1 MSENTL
7 PSIPPSTPPT
17 AGAGFNHRLMRMT
30 GRDPGEAHRAATPL
44 ELLFDLTFV
53 IAFGQAGDELAHLLA
68 GGEVA
73 AGIGAFVFAMFAICW
88 AWINFSWF
96 ASAYDTDDWFYRVT
110 TLVQMV
116 GVVVLALGLPMLFAS
131 VAHGGS
137 LLIGGLVAG
146 YVVMRIGLVA
156 QWLRAAVQDQV
167 RRRVALTYAGF
178 VTAAQVGWVL
188 LAIAAP
194 DFLTAFVVA
203 VLLYLVELG
212 GPAFVETRLGGTPW
226 NAGHI
231 AERYGLLTII
241 ALGEVLFGTVTS
253 VAALVAENG
262 WSVDAVMV
270 AVAGVGLTF
279 GLWWTYFIVPSSA
292 ILRRH
297 RPRAVVWGYSHV
309 LLFTA
314 IAATGAGLHVVAYLV
329 EGEAE
334 IGVTG
339 AIVSV
344 AAPVLLFSVVLFL
357 LYTYLVHEGDP
368 FHLALFAGTVV
379 MLVAAVWIAAAGGS
393 LGLSLLL
400 VTLSPA
406 VVVIGYE
413 TVGYRHQAAALA
425 RQTARTGGEA
435 TPRPGP
441 SG

>member
-1 MSENTL
+1 
-7 PSIPPSTPPT
+7 
-17 AGAGFNHRLMRMT
+17 MT

-53 IAFGQAGDELAHLLA
+53 IAFGQAGEELAHLLA
-68 GGEVA
+68 AGEVA

-116 GVVVLALGLPMLFAS
+116 GVIVLALGLPTLFAS
-131 VAHGGS
+131 VEHGGS
-137 LLIGGLVAG
+137 LLIGGVVAG

-156 QWLRAAVQDQV
+156 QWLRAAVQDRA
-167 RRRVALTYAGF
+167 RRRVALGYAGF

-188 LAIAAP
+188 LALAAP

-212 GPAFVETRLGGTPW
+212 GPAFLETRLGGTPW

-253 VAALVAENG
+253 VAALVAAHG
-262 WSVDAVMV
+262 WSVEAALV

-279 GLWWTYFIVPSSA
+279 GLWWTYFIIPSSA

-297 RPRAVVWGYSHV
+297 RRRAVVWGYSHV
-309 LLFTA
+309 LLFSA
-314 IAATGAGLHVVAYLV
+314 IAATGAGLHVVAYFV
-329 EGEAE
+329 DGEAS

-368 FHLALFAGTVV
+368 FHVGLFAGTVV
-379 MLVAAVWIAAAGGS
+379 VLVAAVWLAAVGGS
-393 LGLSLLL
+393 LGLSLML

-406 VVVIGYE
+406 VVVVGYE

-425 RQTARTGGEA
+425 RQIGEA
-435 TPRPGP
+435 GGGPVRPPREP

>member
-7 PSIPPSTPPT
+7 PSSPPSSPPT

-253 VAALVAENG
+253 VAALVAANG

-425 RQTARTGGEA
+425 RQTARPGGEA

>member
-1 MSENTL
+1 
-7 PSIPPSTPPT
+7 
-17 AGAGFNHRLMRMT
+17 MRMT

-53 IAFGQAGDELAHLLA
+53 IAFGQAGDELAHVLA
-68 GGEVA
+68 AGEVA

-116 GVVVLALGLPMLFAS
+116 GVIVLALGLPTLFAS
-131 VAHGGS
+131 VEHGGS
-137 LLIGGLVAG
+137 LLIGGVVAG

-156 QWLRAAVQDQV
+156 QWLRAAVQDRA
-167 RRRVALTYAGF
+167 RRRVALGYAGF

-188 LAIAAP
+188 LALAAP

-212 GPAFVETRLGGTPW
+212 GPAFLETRLGGTPW

-253 VAALVAENG
+253 VAALVAAHG
-262 WSVDAVMV
+262 WSVEAALV
-270 AVAGVGLTF
+270 AVSGVGLTF
-279 GLWWTYFIVPSSA
+279 GLWWTYFIIPSSA

-297 RPRAVVWGYSHV
+297 RRRAVVWGYSHV
-309 LLFTA
+309 LLFSA
-314 IAATGAGLHVVAYLV
+314 IAATGAGLHVVAYFV
-329 EGEAE
+329 EGEAS

-368 FHLALFAGTVV
+368 FHVGLFAGTVV
-379 MLVAAVWIAAAGGS
+379 VLVAAVWLAATGGS
-393 LGLSLLL
+393 LGLSLML

-406 VVVIGYE
+406 VVVVGYE
-413 TVGYRHQAAALA
+413 TLGYRHQAAALA
-425 RQTARTGGEA
+425 RQIGEA
-435 TPRPGP
+435 GDGPVRPPREP

>member
-1 MSENTL
+1 VSQSTPNA
-7 PSIPPSTPPT
+7 PPPST
-17 AGAGFNHRLMRMT
+17 GAGFNHRLMRMT
-30 GRDPGEAHRAATPL
+30 GRDPGESHRAATPL

-68 GGEVA
+68 AGDVA

-110 TLVQMV
+110 TMVQMV
-116 GVVVLALGLPMLFAS
+116 GVVVVALGLPALFAS
-131 VAHGGS
+131 VEHGGS
-137 LLIGGLVAG
+137 LQIGGLVAG
-146 YVVMRIGLVA
+146 YVVMRIALVA
-156 QWLRAAVQDQV
+156 QWLRAAVQDRA
-167 RRRVALTYAGF
+167 RRRVALSYAGF

-188 LAIAAP
+188 LAVAAP
-194 DFLTAFVVA
+194 DFLTAFVLA

-253 VAALVAENG
+253 VTALVAAHG
-262 WSVDAVMV
+262 WSVEAALV

-279 GLWWTYFIVPSSA
+279 GLWWTYFIIPSST

-297 RPRAVVWGYSHV
+297 RQRAVVWGYSHV
-309 LLFTA
+309 LLFSS
-314 IAATGAGLHVVAYLV
+314 IAATGAGLHVVAYV
-329 EGEAE
+329 IEGQAE
-334 IGVTG
+334 LGVTG

-344 AAPVLLFSVVLFL
+344 AAPVLLFSAVLFL

-368 FHLALFAGTVV
+368 FHLGLFAGTVV
-379 MLVAAVWIAAAGGS
+379 MLVAAVWLAAAGGS
-393 LGLSLLL
+393 LGFSLVL

-406 VVVIGYE
+406 VVVVGYE
-413 TVGYRHQAAALA
+413 TLGYRHQAAALA
-425 RQTARTGGEA
+425 RQVAPGGGAAEA

>member
-1 MSENTL
+1 MSSST
-7 PSIPPSTPPT
+7 PRTPPT
-17 AGAGFNHRLMRMT
+17 AGTGFNHRLMRMT

-53 IAFGQAGDELAHLLA
+53 IAFGQAGEELAHLLA
-68 GGEVA
+68 AGEVA

-116 GVVVLALGLPMLFAS
+116 GVIVLALGLPTLFAS
-131 VAHGGS
+131 VEHGGS
-137 LLIGGLVAG
+137 LLIGGVVAG

-156 QWLRAAVQDQV
+156 QWLRAAVQDRA
-167 RRRVALTYAGF
+167 RRRVALGYAGF

-188 LAIAAP
+188 LALAAP

-212 GPAFVETRLGGTPW
+212 GPAFLETRLGGTPW

-253 VAALVAENG
+253 VAALVAAHG
-262 WSVDAVMV
+262 WSVEAALV

-279 GLWWTYFIVPSSA
+279 GLWWTYFIIPSSA

-297 RPRAVVWGYSHV
+297 RRRAVVWGYSHV
-309 LLFTA
+309 LLFSA
-314 IAATGAGLHVVAYLV
+314 IAATGAGLHVVAYFV
-329 EGEAE
+329 DGEAS

-368 FHLALFAGTVV
+368 FHVGLFAGTVV
-379 MLVAAVWIAAAGGS
+379 VLVAAVWLAAVGGS
-393 LGLSLLL
+393 LGLSLML

-406 VVVIGYE
+406 VVVVGYE

-425 RQTARTGGEA
+425 RQIGEA
-435 TPRPGP
+435 GGGPVRPPREP

>member
-1 MSENTL
+1 
-7 PSIPPSTPPT
+7 
-17 AGAGFNHRLMRMT
+17 
-30 GRDPGEAHRAATPL
+30 
-44 ELLFDLTFV
+44 
-53 IAFGQAGDELAHLLA
+53 
-68 GGEVA
+68 
-73 AGIGAFVFAMFAICW
+73 
-88 AWINFSWF
+88 
-96 ASAYDTDDWFYRVT
+96 
-110 TLVQMV
+110 
-116 GVVVLALGLPMLFAS
+116 
-131 VAHGGS
+131 
-137 LLIGGLVAG
+137 
-146 YVVMRIGLVA
+146 
-156 QWLRAAVQDQV
+156 
-167 RRRVALTYAGF
+167 
-178 VTAAQVGWVL
+178 
-188 LAIAAP
+188 
-194 DFLTAFVVA
+194 
-203 VLLYLVELG
+203 
-212 GPAFVETRLGGTPW
+212 
-226 NAGHI
+226 
-231 AERYGLLTII
+231 
-241 ALGEVLFGTVTS
+241 VTS
-253 VAALVAENG
+253 VAALVAANG

-297 RPRAVVWGYSHV
+297 RARAVVWGYSHV